1 MTPREKVLEM
11 KNVIKLAAIGIV
23 ALGMGAASTSAFAAG
38 CLTNQNQ
45 MVTPSLTDNLMAESG
60 STATALPAPF
70 DVAQYRALLAKG
82 NTCPTTQQ
90 SLPLDQQQS
99 YHGSAFAR

>member
-1 MTPREKVLEM
+1 M
-11 KNVIKLAAIGIV
+11 KNVIKLAAVGIV

-38 CLTNQNQ
+38 CLYNQNQ

-60 STATALPAPF
+60 STATALPAPY
-70 DVAQYRALLAKG
+70 DVAQYNALLAKG

-90 SLPLDQQQS
+90 SLPLDQQQPN
-99 YHGSAFAR
+99 HGAAFTR

>member
-1 MTPREKVLEM
+1 M
-11 KNVIKLAAIGIV
+11 KNGIKLAAVGIV

-38 CLTNQNQ
+38 CLTYQNQ

-60 STATALPAPF
+60 STATALPATY

-90 SLPLDQQQS
+90 SLPLDQQQQNQ
-99 YHGSAFAR
+99 GAAFAR